1 MRKPDIR
8 KIYLNPKLIQSSS
21 NCSRSIVFFGQS
33 KLGYAPSFMKTA
45 VYKESGSCMSCHA
58 LQGFAS
64 HSLRNATLLNTNYK
78 QKRTTSAI
86 CACGSTVKSLN
97 DVRSQVKSAYQSN
110 SAITD
115 IDVTFDGTWLTR
127 GHSSQIGVGCV
138 IDLLTRFVMDFEI
151 MSKRCIECEHA
162 KSGLGENS
170 AEFHAWYE
178 GHISS
183 RAINHVGSSCAI
195 EQEAAL
201 KLWQRSEDSGF
212 RYTTLLSDGDAKTYQ
227 YLNTKE
233 VYCPEIK
240 IKKEE
245 CINHVSKRLGTS
257 LRKAVK
263 EWRARGVSLG
273 GKSRGSL
280 KEETIKKMLR
290 YYQNAIRSNKGD
302 VEAMKIAIYAKLFHS
317 ISTDQ
322 KPQHFKCPTGK
333 DSWCFFQAVLAR
345 GEVPG
350 PHVKHVKTPLK
361 ETHLA
366 KIMPTY
372 QRLAS
377 NELLQRCIRC
387 VTQNANESLHSI
399 IWGKCSKETSAT
411 LRRVTIAVCDAV
423 CEFNF
428 EKIELREDLK
438 SRRGLAVS
446 LEIICHNCGESTST
460 MSSKISNKCYDVNLR
475 LTYGMRA
482 IGKGGAAARIF
493 CGLMNLSPPPAKF
506 ERHNSLFLNV
516 LKTISEDSMNAAVHE
531 AVIANDNNSNIA
543 VAVDG
548 TWHKRGYSS
557 LNGIV
562 CATSVENGKWG
573 NGMSGVLSIF
583 QRSETSRK
591 ACYTQ
596 YLGDGDSKGF
606 LTIKEAKVYGDTEVE
621 KLECVG
627 HVQKRMGTRLRNILK
642 MSKGIK
648 LSDGKNIS
656 GRGRLTL
663 KEVDSIQHYYGLAIR
678 KNLSS
683 VEDMKRAIWA
693 IYFHKLSTEDNP
705 QHAL

>member
-1 MRKPDIR
+1 MPRIKKFGRRKYSSNQHKKSKSTEELLLNSVESASRR
-8 KIYLNPKLIQSSS
+8 KIKIP
-21 NCSRSIVFFGQS
+21 
-33 KLGYAPSFMKTA
+33 
-45 VYKESGSCMSCHA
+45 
-58 LQGFAS
+58 
-64 HSLRNATLLNTNYK
+64 
-78 QKRTTSAI
+78 
-86 CACGSTVKSLN
+86 
-97 DVRSQVKSAYQSN
+97 
-110 SAITD
+110 
-115 IDVTFDGTWLTR
+115 
-127 GHSSQIGVGCV
+127 
-138 IDLLTRFVMDFEI
+138 DLLKEQD
-151 MSKRCIECEHA
+151 SKNVNIIVE
-162 KSGLGENS
+162 L
-170 AEFHAWYE
+170 
-178 GHISS
+178 
-183 RAINHVGSSCAI
+183 
-195 EQEAAL
+195 
-201 KLWQRSEDSGF
+201 D
-212 RYTTLLSDGDAKTYQ
+212 LLSSLMKN
-227 YLNTKE
+227 LLCCK
-233 VYCPEIK
+233 YC
-240 IKKEE
+240 
-245 CINHVSKRLGTS
+245 
-257 LRKAVK
+257 
-263 EWRARGVSLG
+263 
-273 GKSRGSL
+273 
-280 KEETIKKMLR
+280 
-290 YYQNAIRSNKGD
+290 
-302 VEAMKIAIYAKLFHS
+302 
-317 ISTDQ
+317 
-322 KPQHFKCPTGK
+322 
-333 DSWCFFQAVLAR
+333 
-345 GEVPG
+345 
-350 PHVKHVKTPLK
+350 
-361 ETHLA
+361 
-366 KIMPTY
+366 
-372 QRLAS
+372 
-377 NELLQRCIRC
+377 
-387 VTQNANESLHSI
+387 
-399 IWGKCSKETSAT
+399 CSS
-411 LRRVTIAVCDAV
+411 
-423 CEFNF
+423 

-446 LEIICHNCGESTST
+446 LEIICHNYGESTST

-493 CGLMNLSPPPAKF
+493 CGLMNLPPPPAKF

-557 LNGIV
+557 LNGVV

-621 KLECVG
+621 KLECAG

-656 GRGRLTL
+656 GRGRLTF

-705 QHAL
+705 QHALCPLGEDSWDLTEKDLLKKCLHGRTQNPNESFNKCIWERIPKTVFVGIETLKFGVMDAVICFNDGYVSRIKVFEALGIKPGYNTERALLIIDNKRILRLNV